1 MLVGAL
7 LMAGCGAGTPPEPD
21 PTGPPPTQEPQ
32 ARAQLAGL
40 AAAAQDRTLAASY
53 VLSVAG
59 RPDRTV
65 AVWLATDGSWRVDIP
80 GGALGGTADVAV
92 ASTGAGLFQ
101 CALARPVVRPDRR
114 PRRPARPRD
123 RPADPATVRVR
134 PFGADQPGRAAGRV
148 VGRAAG
154 RRDRQLLLGRDHH
167 GLGGAPLD
175 VGIYCY
181 ADDGTLTGAR
191 LSFGT
196 LVLAGAPA
204 AAPPSI
210 TMPGPVTGGST
221 AGDGRA
227 TAAADPVG
235 GAVGGG
241 AIAQRTGASAGT
253 AARGRVRCVATR
265 VRGCSAA
272 RRPTRR
278 ARSARAR
285 RSGGRRRTGC
295 SAIGRLATYIRPSMI
310 VPAMAAIVMPM
321 PRISATPIPAEP
333 DHEQPVHPGLAGEVV
348 EEPAQRSVHIR
359 EVAPGR

>member
-1 MLVGAL
+1 VLVGAL
-7 LMAGCGAGTPPEPD
+7 LMAGCGGGTPPEPD

-101 CALARPVVRPDRR
+101 CALAAPSCARIGDPDARLAAR
-114 PRRPARPRD
+114 VDPRIQ
-123 RPADPATVRVR
+123 R
-134 PFGADQPGRAAGRV
+134 PFVYARSVLTNPAAPLAV
-148 VGRAAG
+148 SSAEPLAG
-154 RRDRQLLLGRDHH
+154 VTGSCYSVETTT
-167 GLGGAPLD
+167 ASVASPLD

-196 LVLAGAPA
+196 LVLSGAPA

-210 TMPGPVTGGST
+210 TMPGPVTADPPLGMAAPPPPPTPSVEPST
-221 AGDGRA
+221 AE
-227 TAAADPVG
+227 P
-235 GAVGGG
+235 
-241 AIAQRTGASAGT
+241 S
-253 AARGRVRCVATR
+253 
-265 VRGCSAA
+265 
-272 RRPTRR
+272 P
-278 ARSARAR
+278 
-285 RSGGRRRTGC
+285 SGQG
-295 SAIGRLATYIRPSMI
+295 
-310 VPAMAAIVMPM
+310 
-321 PRISATPIPAEP
+321 
-333 DHEQPVHPGLAGEVV
+333 
-348 EEPAQRSVHIR
+348 
-359 EVAPGR
+359 

>member
-1 MLVGAL
+1 MLAGAL

-101 CALARPVVRPDRR
+101 CALAAPSCVRIGDPD
-114 PRRPARPRD
+114 ARLGARD
-123 RPADPATVRVR
+123 RPPDPATVRVR
-134 PFGADQPGRAAGRV
+134 AFGAHRPAAPLAVSSAEPLPGVTGRCYSV
-148 VGRAAG
+148 ETTTASV
-154 RRDRQLLLGRDHH
+154 
-167 GLGGAPLD
+167 GAPLD

-191 LSFGT
+191 LSYGT

-210 TMPGPVTGGST
+210 TCP
-221 AGDGRA
+221 
-227 TAAADPVG
+227 
-235 GAVGGG
+235 
-241 AIAQRTGASAGT
+241 
-253 AARGRVRCVATR
+253 AR
-265 VRGCSAA
+265 
-272 RRPTRR
+272 
-278 ARSARAR
+278 
-285 RSGGRRRTGC
+285 
-295 SAIGRLATYIRPSMI
+295 
-310 VPAMAAIVMPM
+310 
-321 PRISATPIPAEP
+321 
-333 DHEQPVHPGLAGEVV
+333 
-348 EEPAQRSVHIR
+348 
-359 EVAPGR
+359 